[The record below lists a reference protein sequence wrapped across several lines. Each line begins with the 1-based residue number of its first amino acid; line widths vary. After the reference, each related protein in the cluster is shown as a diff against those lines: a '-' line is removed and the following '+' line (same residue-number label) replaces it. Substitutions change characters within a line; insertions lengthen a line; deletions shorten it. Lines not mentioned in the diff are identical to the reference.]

1 MAGFP
6 HATPTKPC
14 PLGGGQLWGQDV
26 TMVVPAGVLNA
37 LPKGEYR

>member
-6 HATPTKPC
+6 HATPTKPF
-14 PLGGGQLWGQDV
+14 PLGGGQPWGQDV
-26 TMVVPAGVLNA
+26 TVVVFAGVLNA